1 MFSFLYKEYK
11 VPFTFISLLSNFVFM
26 LIISFLVYFYN
37 KIDKQLKSVNSLF
50 NSFQLNMEEKFNI
63 LNNEM
68 LVLKS
73 DNAVLME
80 KLNLV
85 KVADIKKIPS
95 ADISTIIQNSSEEYK
110 VFIIKLILVV
120 IAVITVSSLIY
131 FLSISI
137 YA

>member
-1 MFSFLYKEYK
+1 
-11 VPFTFISLLSNFVFM
+11 
-26 LIISFLVYFYN
+26 
-37 KIDKQLKSVNSLF
+37 
-50 NSFQLNMEEKFNI
+50 MEEKFNI